1 MKKID
6 MKKILITLLLLFSTT
21 VFSQETEPEIS
32 ETERL
37 VDKYSGQVKELV
49 SDLAESLKVPVEYV
63 WEVLT
68 KQALVE
74 SFTFI
79 IILILGFILMLP
91 FMKFLKKV
99 EDWDYIRDKDNNSL
113 AGEFVFKLILGI
125 LGFISFIIGLFHI
138 HIIVQGIVNPEYYA
152 LNKIFELLK

>member
-1 MKKID
+1 

-32 ETERL
+32 ETERM

-74 SFTFI
+74 SITFI
-79 IILILGFILMLP
+79 IILVLGFIFMLP
-91 FMKFLKKV
+91 FIKFSKKV
-99 EDWDYIRDKDNNSL
+99 KDWDYLRDKNKNSL
-113 AGEFVFKLILGI
+113 VGEFVFKLILSVIG
-125 LGFISFIIGLFHI
+125 LVSFAIGLFNI
-138 HIIVQGIVNPEYYA
+138 DVIVQGIVNPEYYA
-152 LNKIFELLK
+152 LNKIFELL